1 MYFRKVQYQSSFPN
15 TGDGICLRIG
25 LQKRLEEQKQ
35 MMLKGV
41 TPYQVI
47 ERENSP
53 CPLLSDVVDST
64 QTKKIKSCCY
74 LPGMPE

>member
-1 MYFRKVQYQSSFPN
+1 MSWRRN
-15 TGDGICLRIG
+15 TVCLRIG

-64 QTKKIKSCCY
+64 QTKKIKKLL
-74 LPGMPE
+74 LPG